1 MITVRPLVLKDVPA
15 LIALWNQCVQEGEVL
30 YAPMNEHLWQLKF
43 VQTAGCDP
51 QLLLTAEENG
61 VPAGFIHGVAP
72 GTFPGSRPQIGYL
85 TVMMVDKRH
94 RGQGI
99 GKALLSELS
108 RRLREKDAVKLMV
121 SSLNPVNLSWRIPGT
136 PGHDHN
142 NMPGVD
148 QSCAGA
154 GFFASQ
160 GFEKLHE
167 EVAMYRSLAH
177 YQPPAD
183 LQARQEA
190 LRRQGIETGV
200 YDWHTHCGFDAMCD
214 RVGSDYWRDVLRTEI
229 AAWESGRPNQDPRF
243 FADDA
248 TPPKA
253 PRPLLTATANGQIVG
268 FTGPVDKQKSGR
280 GWFTGICTDPTYGG
294 RGIATVL
301 FTLLMQAFARE
312 GAAFSTLFT
321 GTENHAQKIYL
332 AAGMRP
338 VRHFMLMSKSLEGN
352 D

>member
-1 MITVRPLVLKDVPA
+1 MTTVRPLVRQDVPA
-15 LIALWNQCVQEGEVL
+15 LITLWNQCVQEGEVL
-30 YAPMNEHLWQLKF
+30 YAPMDEHLWQFKF

-61 VPAGFIHGVAP
+61 APVGFIHGVAP

-85 TVMMVDKRH
+85 TVMLVDKRR

-99 GKALLSELS
+99 GKALLRELS
-108 RRLREKDAVKLMV
+108 RRLREKGAVKLMV

-148 QSCAGA
+148 QDCAGA

-167 EVAMYRSLAH
+167 EVAMYRSLAQ

-200 YDWHTHCGFDAMCD
+200 YDWRAHCGFDAMCD

-243 FADDA
+243 FADDE

-301 FTLLMQAFARE
+301 FTLLMQAFAQE

>member
-1 MITVRPLVLKDVPA
+1 MNIAPLKDFAPA
-15 LIALWNQCVQEGEVL
+15 IALWNRCVQAGEVL
-30 YAPMNEHLWQLKF
+30 YAPMDDNLFAQKF
-43 VQTAGCDP
+43 VHNAGCDP
-51 QLLLTAEENG
+51 DLLLGAEIDG
-61 VPAGFIHGVAP
+61 RLAGLIHGVAP
-72 GTFPGSRPQIGYL
+72 GTFPGSRPEIGYL
-85 TVMMVDKRH
+85 TVPRPDPAW
-94 RGQGI
+94 RGQGV
-99 GKALLSELS
+99 GRALLQALS
-108 RRLREKDAVKLMV
+108 QRLKAKGAKKLMV
-121 SSLNPVNLSWRIPGT
+121 SSLNPVNLSWRVPGT

-148 QSCAGA
+148 MGCAGV
-154 GFFASQ
+154 GFFPHM

-167 EVAMYRSLAH
+167 EVAMYRSMAD

-183 LQARQEA
+183 LEARRAA
-190 LRRQGIETGV
+190 LRAQGIETGP
-200 YDWHTHCGFDAMCD
+200 YDRRTHCDFDGMCD

-229 AAWESGRPNQDPRF
+229 AAWEQGKPNADPRF

-253 PRPLLTATANGQIVG
+253 PRTLLTATANGQIVG
-268 FTGPVDKQKSGR
+268 FTGPVDRQKSGR
-280 GWFTGICTDPTYGG
+280 GWFTGICTDPNYGG
-294 RGIATVL
+294 KGIATVL
-301 FTLLMQAFARE
+301 FTLLMQAFANE

>member
-1 MITVRPLVLKDVPA
+1 MTTVRPLVRQDVPA
-15 LIALWNQCVQEGEVL
+15 LITLWNQCVQEGEVL
-30 YAPMNEHLWQLKF
+30 YAPMDEHLWQFKF

-61 VPAGFIHGVAP
+61 APVGFIHGVAP

-85 TVMMVDKRH
+85 TVMLVDKRR

-99 GKALLSELS
+99 GKALLRELS
-108 RRLREKDAVKLMV
+108 RRLREKGAVKLMV

-148 QSCAGA
+148 QDCAGA

-167 EVAMYRSLAH
+167 EVAMYRSLAQ

-200 YDWHTHCGFDAMCD
+200 YDWRAHCGFDAMCD

-243 FADDA
+243 FADDE

-280 GWFTGICTDPTYGG
+280 GWFTGICCDPDYGG
-294 RGIATVL
+294 RGIASVL
-301 FTLLMQAFARE
+301 FNLLMREFVAE
-312 GAAFSTLFT
+312 GAKFSTLFT
-321 GTENHAQKIYL
+321 GETNFAQKIYSR
-332 AAGMRP
+332 AGFHIVARF
-338 VRHFMLMSKSLEGN
+338 VGLTKEL
-352 D
+352 

>member
-1 MITVRPLVLKDVPA
+1 MNIAPLKDFAPA
-15 LIALWNQCVQEGEVL
+15 IALWNRCVQAGEVL
-30 YAPMNEHLWQLKF
+30 YAPMDDNLFAQKF
-43 VQTAGCDP
+43 VHNAGCDP
-51 QLLLTAEENG
+51 DLLLGAEIDG
-61 VPAGFIHGVAP
+61 RLAGLIHGVAP
-72 GTFPGSRPQIGYL
+72 GTFPGSRPEIGYL
-85 TVMMVDKRH
+85 TVVLADPAW
-94 RGQGI
+94 RGQGV
-99 GKALLSELS
+99 GRALLQALS
-108 RRLREKDAVKLMV
+108 QRLKAKGAKKLMV
-121 SSLNPVNLSWRIPGT
+121 SSLNPVNLSWRVPGT

-148 QSCAGA
+148 MGCAGV
-154 GFFASQ
+154 GFFPHM

-167 EVAMYRSLAH
+167 EVAMYRSMAD

-183 LQARQEA
+183 LEARRAA
-190 LRRQGIETGV
+190 LRAQGIETGP
-200 YDWHTHCGFDAMCD
+200 YDWRTHCDFDGMCD

-229 AAWESGRPNQDPRF
+229 AAWEQGKSNADPRF

-253 PRPLLTATANGQIVG
+253 PRTLLTATANGQIVG
-268 FTGPVDKQKSGR
+268 FTGPVDRQKSGR
-280 GWFTGICTDPTYGG
+280 GWFTGICTDPNYGG
-294 RGIATVL
+294 KGIATVL
-301 FTLLMQAFARE
+301 FTLLMQAFANE